1 MKISMKF
8 FTGLLLAAQF
18 LSGCNFSKNIRFECP
33 DIETDLSDLKSNGS
47 LFLAGNGTY
56 LGTYLMDM
64 GSLAMTQIN
73 KPNEGF
79 YYFASSPE
87 HTWIAYISTVSDN
100 LVIADK
106 ENKVIKSI
114 AREDDWAYAEWLNEE
129 QLIVD
134 LIRKDQM
141 SDTSNFLILNPFTDE
156 RSLLNANYPE
166 IYYDEPWRIIEY
178 NSRFDQVVY
187 LQGPVSGDG
196 MYYYILWDIKNKVAL
211 AKLDPVGDIR
221 ARPNWFTDGSKFVIA
236 LNTFFKINDSP
247 HYEIFNVSRDGS
259 ITQTT
264 HFSDYFPWVYVTNL
278 SWSPDSRYIAFWYS
292 SWTDTAPGHDLADR
306 YLGVLDLRTG
316 DVTSYCIRGEL
327 DIELGMSKYSP
338 PIWSPDG
345 KQIVFRSQI
354 GEHYVLDS
362 QAILVDIQK
371 NRAFLIAEKL
381 EPVGWLVSP

>member
-1 MKISMKF
+1 MKISMKCF
-8 FTGLLLAAQF
+8 IGLLLAAQF
-18 LSGCNFSKNIRFECP
+18 LSGCNFSKGIRFECP
-33 DIETDLSDLKSNGS
+33 DIETDLSGLKSNGS
-47 LFLAGNGTY
+47 LVLDGDGTY
-56 LGTYLMDM
+56 IMDM
-64 GSLAMTQIN
+64 DTLAMMQIREPG
-73 KPNEGF
+73 KVF
-79 YYFASSPE
+79 LYFTASPE
-87 HTWIAYISTVSDN
+87 RNWIAYMSLDATDD
-100 LVIADK
+100 LVVAGA
-106 ENKVIKSI
+106 ENKIIKVTP
-114 AREDDWAYAEWLNEE
+114 REDDWAYAEWLNEE
-129 QLIVD
+129 QLIVH

-156 RSLLNANYPE
+156 RILLNADYPE
-166 IYYDEPWRIIEY
+166 MYYDKWQRIIEY
-178 NSRFDQVVY
+178 SPRLGQVVY
-187 LQGPVSGDG
+187 LQGDISGPF
-196 MYYYILWDIKNKVAL
+196 YYTLWDIKNKVAL

-221 ARPNWFTDGSKFVIA
+221 VHPSWFTDGSKFVIA
-236 LNTFFKINDSP
+236 LNTFLKINDSP

>member
-18 LSGCNFSKNIRFECP
+18 LSSCNFSKDIRFECP
-33 DIETDLSDLKSNGS
+33 DIETDLSGLKSNGS
-47 LFLAGNGTY
+47 LVLDGDGTY
-56 LGTYLMDM
+56 IMDM
-64 GSLAMTQIN
+64 DTLAMTQIREPG
-73 KPNEGF
+73 KVF
-79 YYFASSPE
+79 LYFTASPE
-87 HTWIAYISTVSDN
+87 RNWIAYMSLDATDD
-100 LVIADK
+100 LVVAGA
-106 ENKVIKSI
+106 ENKIVKVTP
-114 AREDDWAYAEWLNEE
+114 REDDWAYAEWLNEE

-156 RSLLNANYPE
+156 RILLNADYPE
-166 IYYDEPWRIIEY
+166 MYYDVPWRIIEY
-178 NSRFDQVVY
+178 SPRLDRVVY
-187 LQGPVSGDG
+187 LQGPVSGSG
-196 MYYYILWDIKNKVAL
+196 WYYYTLWDIKNKVAL

-221 ARPNWFTDGSKFVIA
+221 ARPSWFTDGSKFVIA
-236 LNTFFKINDSP
+236 LNTFLKINDSP

-292 SWTDTAPGHDLADR
+292 SWADTAPGHDSADR
-306 YLGVLDLRTG
+306 YLGVLDLRMG

-338 PIWSPDG
+338 PIWSPDS

-362 QAILVDIQK
+362 QVILVDIQK

>member
-1 MKISMKF
+1 MNRPTRFFISV
-8 FTGLLLAAQF
+8 LLATYF
-18 LSGCNFSKNIRFECP
+18 LSGCNFSKGIRFECP
-33 DIETDLSDLKSNGS
+33 DIETDLSGLKSNGS

-87 HTWIAYISTVSDN
+87 HTWIAYISTVFISTVSDN

-114 AREDDWAYAEWLNEE
+114 PWEDDWAYAEWLNEE
-129 QLIVD
+129 QLIFD
-134 LIRKDQM
+134 LI
-141 SDTSNFLILNPFTDE
+141 SEASIFLILNPFTDE
-156 RSLLNANYPE
+156 RILLNPDYPE
-166 IYYDEPWRIIEY
+166 MYYDERWRIIEY
-178 NSRFDQVVY
+178 SPRLDQVVY
-187 LQGPVSGDG
+187 LQGAISGPF
-196 MYYYILWDIKNKVAL
+196 YYTLWDIKNKVAL
-211 AKLDPVGDIR
+211 AKLVPVGDMH
-221 ARPNWFTDGSKFVIA
+221 ARPSWFTDGSKFVIA

-292 SWTDTAPGHDLADR
+292 SWTETSPGYSGSADR

-316 DVTSYCIRGEL
+316 DVTRYCIRGEL
-327 DIELGMSKYSP
+327 DIENGMSKYSP
-338 PIWSPDG
+338 PIWSPDS

-362 QAILVDIQK
+362 QAILLDIQE
-371 NRAFLIAEKL
+371 NRAFLIGEKL
-381 EPVGWLVSP
+381 EPVGWLNSP